1 MTSPSLHHRR
11 IERVRLK
18 YVFIAMLAWCAP
30 AFAAPPA
37 EVLGPEWVAIDPAR
51 LDDMRGGFMTD
62 GGMAL
67 SFGIE
72 RAVFVNGEL
81 MATTRVQIPDVGRMT
96 TAQARELQRFNDG
109 VVVQVGGG
117 NTFQPGGLPGGVV
130 IQNTLDG
137 QDIRALTTVNV
148 GVDTLQAFQDL
159 NTQSTLHNAMVT
171 ATAP

>member
-1 MTSPSLHHRR
+1 MDSPSFKR
-11 IERVRLK
+11 IRLAL
-18 YVFIAMLAWCAP
+18 FAALACCAP
-30 AFAAPPA
+30 ALAAPPPT
-37 EVLGPEWVAIDPAR
+37 ELGTEWVAIDPAL
-51 LDDMRGGFMTD
+51 LDDMRGGFITP
-62 GGMAL
+62 GGTAL

-81 MATTRVQIPDVGRMT
+81 LATTRVQIPDIARMT
-96 TAQARELQRFNDG
+96 AEQAHELQRFNEG
-109 VVVQVGGG
+109 VVVQVGSG
-117 NTFQPGGLPGGVV
+117 NTFAPSGGPAGAPGGVV

>member
-1 MTSPSLHHRR
+1 MDSPSFKHG
-11 IERVRLK
+11 
-18 YVFIAMLAWCAP
+18 VFRCIALAALACCAP
-30 AFAAPPA
+30 ALAAPPA
-37 EVLGPEWVAIDPAR
+37 SVLGAEWVAIDPAL
-51 LDDMRGGFMTD
+51 LDDMRGGFLTS
-62 GGMAL
+62 GGTAL

-81 MATTRVQIPDVGRMT
+81 LATTRVQIPDVARMT
-96 TAQARELQRFNDG
+96 ADQAQELQRFNQG
-109 VVVQVGGG
+109 VVVQIGGG
-117 NTFQPGGLPGGVV
+117 NTFEPSGAPGGIV
-130 IQNTLDG
+130 IQNTRDG

>member
-1 MTSPSLHHRR
+1 MNSPSFKWF
-11 IERVRLK
+11 V
-18 YVFIAMLAWCAP
+18 AAALACCAP
-30 AFAAPPA
+30 AMAAPPA
-37 EVLGPEWVAIDPAR
+37 TVLGAEWVAIDPAL
-51 LDDMRGGFMTD
+51 LDDMRGGFITP
-62 GGMAL
+62 GGASL

-81 MATTRVQIPDVGRMT
+81 LATTRVQIPDIARMSGD
-96 TAQARELQRFNDG
+96 QARELERFNNG

-117 NTFQPGGLPGGVV
+117 NSFQPSAAAPGGVV

-159 NTQSTLHNAMVT
+159 NTQSTLSHAMVT
-171 ATAP
+171 STAP

>member
-1 MTSPSLHHRR
+1 MNSPSIQYAL
-11 IERVRLK
+11 IV
-18 YVFIAMLAWCAP
+18 ALAWCAP
-30 AFAAPPA
+30 VLAAPPA
-37 EVLGPEWVAIDPAR
+37 DALGVEWVAVDPAR
-51 LDDMRGGFMTD
+51 LDDMRGGFMTA
-62 GGMAL
+62 GGTAL

-81 MATTRVQIPDVGRMT
+81 LATTRVQIPDVARMT
-96 TAQARELQRFNDG
+96 ADQARELQRFNDG
-109 VVVQVGGG
+109 VVVQVGNG
-117 NTFQPGGLPGGVV
+117 NTFQPAGAPGGVV

>member
-1 MTSPSLHHRR
+1 MDSPSFKRT
-11 IERVRLK
+11 RLIL
-18 YVFIAMLAWCAP
+18 FAALACCAP
-30 AFAAPPA
+30 ALAAPPSTA
-37 EVLGPEWVAIDPAR
+37 LDAGWVAIDPAL
-51 LDDMRGGFMTD
+51 LDDMRGGFITP
-62 GGMAL
+62 GGAAL

-81 MATTRVQIPDVGRMT
+81 LATTRVQIPDVSRMT
-96 TAQARELQRFNDG
+96 AEQAGELQRFNQG
-109 VVVQVGGG
+109 VVVQVGNG
-117 NTFQPGGLPGGVV
+117 NTFGPTGAPGGVV

>member
-1 MTSPSLHHRR
+1 MNSPSRHLH
-11 IERVRLK
+11 
-18 YVFIAMLAWCAP
+18 YVLIAALAWCAP
-30 AFAAPPA
+30 AFAAPPTD
-37 EVLGPEWVAIDPAR
+37 VLGSEWVAIDPAR
-51 LDDMRGGFMTD
+51 LDDMRGGFMTA
-62 GGMAL
+62 GGTAL
-67 SFGIE
+67 SFGIG

-81 MATTRVQIPDVGRMT
+81 LATTRVQIPDIARMN
-96 TAQARELQRFNDG
+96 ADQARELQRFNEG
-109 VVVQVGGG
+109 VVVQVGNG
-117 NTFQPGGLPGGVV
+117 NTFAPAGAPGGVV

>member
-1 MTSPSLHHRR
+1 MDSPSFKHASFKLA
-11 IERVRLK
+11 L
-18 YVFIAMLAWCAP
+18 IAAFAWCAP
-30 AFAAPPA
+30 ALAAPPST
-37 EVLGPEWVAIDPAR
+37 VLGEDWVAIDPA
-51 LDDMRGGFMTD
+51 LLEDMRGGFITD
-62 GGMAL
+62 GGTAL

-72 RAVFVNGEL
+72 RAVFVNGEVV
-81 MATTRVQIPDVGRMT
+81 ATTRVQIPDVGRMT
-96 TAQARELQRFNDG
+96 TDQARELQRFNEG

-117 NTFQPGGLPGGVV
+117 NTFEPSGAPGGIV
-130 IQNTLDG
+130 IQNTRDG

>member
-1 MTSPSLHHRR
+1 MNSPSHKQG
-11 IERVRLK
+11 RLK
-18 YVFIAMLAWCAP
+18 YVLVATLAWCAP
-30 AFAAPPA
+30 AVAAQPA
-37 EVLGPEWVAIDPAR
+37 DALGPEWVAIDPTL
-51 LDDMRGGFMTD
+51 LDDMRGGFMTA
-62 GGMAL
+62 GGTSL

-81 MATTRVQIPDVGRMT
+81 LATTRVQIPDIARMT
-96 TAQARELQRFNDG
+96 ADQARELERFNQG
-109 VVVQVGGG
+109 MVVQVGNG
-117 NTFQPGGLPGGVV
+117 NTFGRSGAAGGVV

>member
-1 MTSPSLHHRR
+1 MNSPSYKPAATRFAVL
-11 IERVRLK
+11 
-18 YVFIAMLAWCAP
+18 AALAWCAP
-30 AFAAPPA
+30 AFAAPPDRA
-37 EVLGPEWVAIDPAR
+37 LGSEWVAIDPAL
-51 LDDMRGGFMTD
+51 LDEMRGGFMTA
-62 GGMAL
+62 GGTSL

-81 MATTRVQIPDVGRMT
+81 LATTRVQIPDIARMT
-96 TAQARELQRFNDG
+96 ADQARELERFNQG
-109 VVVQVGGG
+109 VVVQVGNG
-117 NTFQPGGLPGGVV
+117 NTFEPSGAPGGLV

-159 NTQSTLHNAMVT
+159 NTQSALRSATVT